1 MAKRKD
7 PAVDARMFDN
17 VYVCMRCNATLRS
30 LKPVEK
36 SGAKCR
42 KCGSK
47 GLRLKRKHIKTTTS

>member
-30 LKPVEK
+30 QKPVEK

-47 GLRLKRKHIKTTTS
+47 GLRLKRKHVKTTM